1 MNGSPDTTETL
12 RFGPFELDV
21 RSRELRKGQTRVR
34 LQEQPFE
41 ILRMMLERP
50 GLVVTREELCSRL
63 WPNGTFVDF
72 EHSLNAAVK
81 RLRAALGDEA
91 DNPRFVETLPRRGY
105 RFIARHDAAMT
116 VAASALAHRVRLA
129 VMPFTVV
136 GDEPGQEYFADGLT
150 EEMIAQLGQLC
161 RGRIGVIARSSSMM
175 FKRSTQRAHEIGQTL
190 RADYLLEGSVRQE
203 GDRVRITARLVETS
217 GETHL
222 WIETYERHLADCLS
236 VQADVAA
243 RIARSLAME
252 LMPEQS
258 HGAHATSHD
267 ANAYQAYLK
276 ARFHWN
282 KPGDEGVDEAIDY
295 YEQSLARDPAFA
307 AAYAGIA
314 RARITRAEY
323 YGDLPRRALEM
334 ARHSAKRALEL
345 EPSLSEA
352 HLALAE
358 IRRTLEWDWR
368 GAESSYSQAIVLNPS
383 HEGAHR
389 SFGAMLATLSR
400 SDEAIREA
408 ERACELDPL
417 CLVVNSSAAWVRFVA
432 GDYDK
437 AIARCLHTV
446 EMNPRFSAARAC
458 WAPHTSSRD
467 ARTLPSSHS
476 RAPWP
481 RRTRTRCCWRGW
493 RTRKRRSAITTPPA
507 ASLPGW
513 RGWRSGDSSPRIIW
527 PSHMWGWRTTTRR
540 SRRSNRPPW
549 NATRHCRTSQWTRGS
564 SRSGP
569 TRGMPGSS
577 SCSACSHDNDVD
589 RPRRV
594 VMQHALFA
602 MVVGMLMVSSE
613 IPRPTA
619 PCTDPRPHV
628 AGFVCFA

>member
-21 RSRELRKGQTRVR
+21 RSRELRKGKTCVR

-50 GLVVTREELCSRL
+50 GHLVTREELCSRL

-105 RFIARHDAAMT
+105 RFIAARDAADAPI
-116 VAASALAHRVRLA
+116 AAISTALAHRVRLA
-129 VMPFTVV
+129 VLPFTIV

-175 FKRSTQRAHEIGQTL
+175 FKRSTQRAREIGEML

-258 HGAHATSHD
+258 HGAHAASQD
-267 ANAYQAYLK
+267 AVAYQAYLK

-282 KPGDEGVDEAIDY
+282 KPGDDGVDEAIDY

-314 RARITRAEY
+314 RARILRAEY
-323 YGDLPRRALEM
+323 YGDLPRRMLEM
-334 ARHSAKRALEL
+334 ARQSAKRALEL
-345 EPSLSEA
+345 EPSLSEG

-358 IRRTLEWDWR
+358 VRRTLEWDWR

-389 SFGAMLATLSR
+389 SFGVMLAALSR

-432 GDYDK
+432 GDYDQ
-437 AIARCLHTV
+437 AIDRCQHTV
-446 EMNPRFSAARAC
+446 DMNPRFVAARRVMGAAYLQSGREEAAIASMESALAQSC
-458 WAPHTSSRD
+458 DDPVLLAWLAHARAVVGDRD
-467 ARTLPSSHS
+467 QAVEIVGKLTRMRAQRFVPSYHV
-476 RAPWP
+476 ALAHV
-481 RRTRTRCCWRGW
+481 GL
-493 RTRKRRSAITTPPA
+493 ADHDA
-507 ASLPGW
+507 AFASLEQ
-513 RGWRSGDSSPRIIW
+513 
-527 PSHMWGWRTTTRR
+527 
-540 SRRSNRPPW
+540 
-549 NATRHCRTSQWTRGS
+549 ATVECD
-564 SRSGP
+564 P
-569 TRGMPGSS
+569 
-577 SCSACSHDNDVD
+577 
-589 RPRRV
+589 
-594 VMQHALFA
+594 ALPNVA
-602 MVVGMLMVSSE
+602 V
-613 IPRPTA
+613 
-619 PCTDPRPHV
+619 DPRFEPIRPDPRYGRLV
-628 AGFVCFA
+628 ELLGL

>member
-1 MNGSPDTTETL
+1 MHGSPDTTETL
-12 RFGPFELDV
+12 RCGPFELDV
-21 RSRELRKGQTRVR
+21 RSRELRKGKTCVR

-105 RFIARHDAAMT
+105 RFIAARDAAEEALT
-116 VAASALAHRVRLA
+116 VAAGAIGHRVRLA
-129 VMPFTVV
+129 VLPFTIV

-175 FKRSTQRAHEIGQTL
+175 FKRSTQRAREIGQTL

-203 GDRVRITARLVETS
+203 GERVRITARLVETS

-222 WIETYERHLADCLS
+222 WIETYERHLADSLS

-243 RIARSLAME
+243 RIAGSLAME
-252 LMPEQS
+252 LIPDQG
-258 HGAHATSHD
+258 HGVPTASHD
-267 ANAYQAYLK
+267 VNAYQSYLK

-307 AAYAGIA
+307 AAYAGVA
-314 RARITRAEY
+314 RAQVLRAEY
-323 YGDLPRRALEM
+323 YSDVPRRVLEL
-334 ARHSAKRALEL
+334 ARGSAKRALEL

-358 IRRTLEWDWR
+358 VRRTLEWDWR
-368 GAESSYSQAIVLNPS
+368 GAEASYSQAIVLNPS

-389 SFGAMLATLSR
+389 SFGVMLATLSR
-400 SDEAIREA
+400 NQEAIRES

-432 GDYDK
+432 GDYD
-437 AIARCLHTV
+437 AAVARCLHTV
-446 EMNPRFSAARAC
+446 GMNPRFSLARRVLGAAYLQSGREDEAIESLEGAMSQAEKDPVLLAWLAHAKATVGEPDQARALLVKLARMAERRFVPSFHLALAHVGLEEHDEAFAALERATIEC
-458 WAPHTSSRD
+458 DPALPNIAVDPRFDPIRSD
-467 ARTLPSSHS
+467 ARYS
-476 RAPWP
+476 RLVELL
-481 RRTRTRCCWRGW
+481 G
-493 RTRKRRSAITTPPA
+493 
-507 ASLPGW
+507 L
-513 RGWRSGDSSPRIIW
+513 
-527 PSHMWGWRTTTRR
+527 
-540 SRRSNRPPW
+540 
-549 NATRHCRTSQWTRGS
+549 
-564 SRSGP
+564 
-569 TRGMPGSS
+569 
-577 SCSACSHDNDVD
+577 
-589 RPRRV
+589 
-594 VMQHALFA
+594 
-602 MVVGMLMVSSE
+602 
-613 IPRPTA
+613 
-619 PCTDPRPHV
+619 
-628 AGFVCFA
+628 

>member
-1 MNGSPDTTETL
+1 MTGTL

-21 RSRELRKGQTRVR
+21 RSRELRKGKTCVR

-50 GLVVTREELCSRL
+50 GDVVTREELCSRL

-105 RFIARHDAAMT
+105 RFIATRDADPPM
-116 VAASALAHRVRLA
+116 LAGAVSVPVHRVRLA
-129 VMPFTVV
+129 VLPFAIV

-161 RGRIGVIARSSSMM
+161 RGRIGIIARSSSMM
-175 FKRSTQRAHEIGQTL
+175 FKQSGQRAKEIGQIL
-190 RADYLLEGSVRQE
+190 SADYLLEGSVRQE
-203 GDRVRITARLVETS
+203 GDRVRVTARLVETS

-222 WIETYERHLADCLS
+222 WIETYERHLTDCLS

-243 RIARSLAME
+243 RIARSLTME
-252 LMPEQS
+252 LMPEERP
-258 HGAHATSHD
+258 GAHATSKD
-267 ANAYQAYLK
+267 AGAYQSYLK

-295 YEQSLARDPAFA
+295 YQQSLASDPGFA

-314 RARITRAEY
+314 RARILRAEY
-323 YGDLPRRALEM
+323 YGDVPRRVLEL
-334 ARHSAKRALEL
+334 ARNSAKRALEL

-352 HLALAE
+352 HLAMAE

-389 SFGAMLATLSR
+389 SFGVMLAALSR
-400 SDEAIREA
+400 TDEAIRES

-432 GDYDK
+432 GDYEE
-437 AIARCLHTV
+437 AISRCLHTV
-446 EMNPRFSAARAC
+446 AMSPRFSAARRVLGAAYLQSGREGDAIQSLQGAMAQAEKDPVLLAWLAHARAAVGDRDEARSLLAKLQRMSERRFVPSFHVALAHVGLDEKDQAFAALERATVEC
-458 WAPHTSSRD
+458 DPSLPNLVVDPRFEPIRGD
-467 ARTLPSSHS
+467 ARYS
-476 RAPWP
+476 RLVELL
-481 RRTRTRCCWRGW
+481 G
-493 RTRKRRSAITTPPA
+493 
-507 ASLPGW
+507 L
-513 RGWRSGDSSPRIIW
+513 
-527 PSHMWGWRTTTRR
+527 
-540 SRRSNRPPW
+540 
-549 NATRHCRTSQWTRGS
+549 
-564 SRSGP
+564 
-569 TRGMPGSS
+569 
-577 SCSACSHDNDVD
+577 
-589 RPRRV
+589 
-594 VMQHALFA
+594 
-602 MVVGMLMVSSE
+602 
-613 IPRPTA
+613 
-619 PCTDPRPHV
+619 
-628 AGFVCFA
+628 

>member
-1 MNGSPDTTETL
+1 MNGTPDTTETL
-12 RFGPFELDV
+12 RFGPFELEV
-21 RSRELRKGQTRVR
+21 RSRELRKGKTCVR

-81 RLRAALGDEA
+81 RLRAALGDDA

-105 RFIARHDAAMT
+105 RFIAMLDAAEAALT
-116 VAASALAHRVRLA
+116 VAAGAVGHRVRMA
-129 VMPFTVV
+129 VLPFTIV

-175 FKRSTQRAHEIGQTL
+175 FKRSTQRAREIGQIL

-236 VQADVAA
+236 VQAEVAA
-243 RIARSLAME
+243 RIAQSLAME
-252 LMPEQS
+252 LLPEHS
-258 HGAHATSHD
+258 RGANATSHD

-314 RARITRAEY
+314 RARILRAEY
-323 YGDLPRRALEM
+323 YGDVPRRVLEL

-358 IRRTLEWDWR
+358 VRRTLEWDWR

-389 SFGAMLATLSR
+389 SFGVMLATLSR
-400 SDEAIREA
+400 SEEAIRES

-417 CLVVNSSAAWVRFVA
+417 CLVVNSSAAWVRYVA
-432 GDYDK
+432 GDYDQ
-437 AIARCLHTV
+437 AIERCRHTV
-446 EMNPRFSAARAC
+446 GMNPRFVLARRVLAAAYLQSGREE
-458 WAPHTSSRD
+458 
-467 ARTLPSSHS
+467 
-476 RAPWP
+476 
-481 RRTRTRCCWRGW
+481 
-493 RTRKRRSAITTPPA
+493 SAIQ
-507 ASLPGW
+507 SL
-513 RGWRSGDSSPRIIW
+513 D
-527 PSHMWGWRTTTRR
+527 
-540 SRRSNRPPW
+540 
-549 NATRHCRTSQWTRGS
+549 ATFAQAGEDPVLMAWL
-564 SRSGP
+564 
-569 TRGMPGSS
+569 
-577 SCSACSHDNDVD
+577 A
-589 RPRRV
+589 
-594 VMQHALFA
+594 HAKA
-602 MVVGMLMVSSE
+602 VVGDRDEARGLVARLIALRE
-613 IPRPTA
+613 RRFVPAFHVALAHVGLDDHDAAFAALEQATVECDPA
-619 PCTDPRPHV
+619 LPNVAVDPRFEPIRSDV
-628 AGFVCFA
+628 RYSRLIELLGL

>member
-1 MNGSPDTTETL
+1 MHGLPDTTETL

-50 GLVVTREELCSRL
+50 GSVVTREELCSRL

-105 RFIARHDAAMT
+105 RFIARRDAADAP
-116 VAASALAHRVRLA
+116 AAIVGALAHRVRLA
-129 VMPFTVV
+129 VLPFTIV

-175 FKRSTQRAHEIGQTL
+175 FKRSAQRAREIGETL

-243 RIARSLAME
+243 RIAGSLALE
-252 LMPEQS
+252 LMPE
-258 HGAHATSHD
+258 HRRGAHAASQD
-267 ANAYQAYLK
+267 AVAYQAYLK

-282 KPGDEGVDEAIDY
+282 KPGDDGVDEAIDY

-314 RARITRAEY
+314 RARILRAEY
-323 YGDLPRRALEM
+323 YGDVPRRMLEM
-334 ARHSAKRALEL
+334 ARQSAKRALEL
-345 EPSLSEA
+345 EPSLSEG

-358 IRRTLEWDWR
+358 VRRTLEWDWR

-389 SFGAMLATLSR
+389 SFGVMLAALCR
-400 SDEAIREA
+400 NDEAIREA

-432 GDYDK
+432 GDYEQ
-437 AIARCLHTV
+437 AIERCRHTMD
-446 EMNPRFSAARAC
+446 MNPRFVAARRVMSAAYLQLGREA
-458 WAPHTSSRD
+458 D
-467 ARTLPSSHS
+467 AIQSLEG
-476 RAPWP
+476 AL
-481 RRTRTRCCWRGW
+481 GQ
-493 RTRKRRSAITTPPA
+493 A
-507 ASLPGW
+507 AADPVLLAW
-513 RGWRSGDSSPRIIW
+513 L
-527 PSHMWGWRTTTRR
+527 
-540 SRRSNRPPW
+540 
-549 NATRHCRTSQWTRGS
+549 A
-564 SRSGP
+564 
-569 TRGMPGSS
+569 
-577 SCSACSHDNDVD
+577 
-589 RPRRV
+589 
-594 VMQHALFA
+594 HAKA
-602 MVVGMLMVSSE
+602 VVGDRAGARAIVAQLAAMRHARFVPSCHLALAHVALDEHDAAFAALEQATVECDPALASV
-613 IPRPTA
+613 A
-619 PCTDPRPHV
+619 VDPR
-628 AGFVCFA
+628 FAPLRADPRYARLVELLGLQPSFRS

>member
-243 RIARSLAME
+243 RIARSLTME

-446 EMNPRFSAARAC
+446 EMNPRFSAARRVLGAAYLQSGREDAAIQSLEGAMAQADKDPVLLAWLAHAKATVGDHDAARGLLARLARMAERRFVPSYHLALAHVGLEDHDAAFASLEQATVEC
-458 WAPHTSSRD
+458 DPSLPNVAVDPRFEPIRPD
-467 ARTLPSSHS
+467 ARYARLIELL
-476 RAPWP
+476 
-481 RRTRTRCCWRGW
+481 G
-493 RTRKRRSAITTPPA
+493 
-507 ASLPGW
+507 L
-513 RGWRSGDSSPRIIW
+513 
-527 PSHMWGWRTTTRR
+527 
-540 SRRSNRPPW
+540 
-549 NATRHCRTSQWTRGS
+549 
-564 SRSGP
+564 
-569 TRGMPGSS
+569 
-577 SCSACSHDNDVD
+577 
-589 RPRRV
+589 
-594 VMQHALFA
+594 
-602 MVVGMLMVSSE
+602 
-613 IPRPTA
+613 
-619 PCTDPRPHV
+619 
-628 AGFVCFA
+628 

>member
-1 MNGSPDTTETL
+1 MNGLPGTTETL

-21 RSRELRKGQTRVR
+21 RSRELRKGKTCVR

-105 RFIARHDAAMT
+105 RFIARQDGDDAAMT
-116 VAASALAHRVRLA
+116 VAASTLAHRVRLA
-129 VMPFTVV
+129 VLPFTIV

-150 EEMIAQLGQLC
+150 EEMIAQLGQVC

-175 FKRSTQRAHEIGQTL
+175 FKRSTQRAREIGQTL

-258 HGAHATSHD
+258 QGANATSHD

-282 KPGDEGVDEAIDY
+282 KPGDDGVDEAIDY
-295 YEQSLARDPAFA
+295 YEQSLATDPTFA

-323 YGDLPRRALEM
+323 YGDVPRRVLEM

-345 EPSLSEA
+345 ESSLSEA
-352 HLALAE
+352 HLAMAE
-358 IRRTLEWDWR
+358 IKRTLEWDWR

-389 SFGAMLATLSR
+389 SFGSMLATLSR
-400 SDEAIREA
+400 NDEAIRES

-446 EMNPRFSAARAC
+446 EMNPRFSAARRVLGA
-458 WAPHTSSRD
+458 AYLQSGRED
-467 ARTLPSSHS
+467 AAIQALEGAMAQADKDPVLLAWLAHAKATVGDLDAARALLAKLARMAERRFVPSYHL
-476 RAPWP
+476 ALAHV
-481 RRTRTRCCWRGW
+481 GLEDHDQ
-493 RTRKRRSAITTPPA
+493 AFA
-507 ASLPGW
+507 ALEQATVECDPSLP
-513 RGWRSGDSSPRIIW
+513 
-527 PSHMWGWRTTTRR
+527 
-540 SRRSNRPPW
+540 NV
-549 NATRHCRTSQWTRGS
+549 A
-564 SRSGP
+564 
-569 TRGMPGSS
+569 
-577 SCSACSHDNDVD
+577 V
-589 RPRRV
+589 
-594 VMQHALFA
+594 
-602 MVVGMLMVSSE
+602 
-613 IPRPTA
+613 
-619 PCTDPRPHV
+619 DPRFEPV
-628 AGFVCFA
+628 RSDPRYTRLVELLGL

>member
-1 MNGSPDTTETL
+1 MPDTTETL

-21 RSRELRKGQTRVR
+21 RSRELRKGKTCVR

-50 GLVVTREELCSRL
+50 GLVVTREEFCSRL

-81 RLRAALGDEA
+81 RLRAALGDKA

-105 RFIARHDAAMT
+105 RFIARQDAADAAMS
-116 VAASALAHRVRLA
+116 VAASTLAHRVRLA
-129 VMPFTVV
+129 VLPFTIV

-175 FKRSTQRAHEIGQTL
+175 FKRSTQRAREIGQTL

-222 WIETYERHLADCLS
+222 WVETYERHLADCLS

-252 LMPEQS
+252 LMPEHG
-258 HGAHATSHD
+258 HGANATSHD
-267 ANAYQAYLK
+267 AVAYQAYLK

-323 YGDLPRRALEM
+323 YGDVPRRVLEL

-358 IRRTLEWDWR
+358 IKRTLEWDWR

-400 SDEAIREA
+400 NDEAIRES

-417 CLVVNSSAAWVRFVA
+417 CLVVNSNAAWVRFVA
-432 GDYDK
+432 GDYDE

-446 EMNPRFSAARAC
+446 EMNPRFSAARRVLGAAYLQSGREDAAIQSLEGAMAQAEKDPVLLA
-458 WAPHTSSRD
+458 WLAHAKATVGDRDD
-467 ARTLPSSHS
+467 ARGLLAKLARMAERRFVPSYHL
-476 RAPWP
+476 ALAHV
-481 RRTRTRCCWRGW
+481 GLEDHD
-493 RTRKRRSAITTPPA
+493 A
-507 ASLPGW
+507 AFAALEQATVECDPSLP
-513 RGWRSGDSSPRIIW
+513 
-527 PSHMWGWRTTTRR
+527 
-540 SRRSNRPPW
+540 NV
-549 NATRHCRTSQWTRGS
+549 A
-564 SRSGP
+564 
-569 TRGMPGSS
+569 
-577 SCSACSHDNDVD
+577 V
-589 RPRRV
+589 
-594 VMQHALFA
+594 
-602 MVVGMLMVSSE
+602 
-613 IPRPTA
+613 
-619 PCTDPRPHV
+619 DPRFEPIRSD
-628 AGFVCFA
+628 ARYTRLIELLGL

>member
-1 MNGSPDTTETL
+1 MSLL
-12 RFGPFELDV
+12 RFDAFELDV
-21 RSRELRKGQTRVR
+21 QSRELRRGQARTR

-41 ILRMMLERP
+41 ILRLMLERP
-50 GLVVTREELCSRL
+50 GDVVTREELRQRL

-72 EHSLNAAVK
+72 EHSLNAAIK
-81 RLRAALGDEA
+81 RLRAALGDNA
-91 DNPRFVETLPRRGY
+91 DEPRFVETLPRRGY
-105 RFIARHDAAMT
+105 RFIARHDAA
-116 VAASALAHRVRLA
+116 VAAPPAAAPQGPRVRLA
-129 VMPFTVV
+129 VLPFSNLT
-136 GDEPGQEYFADGLT
+136 DDSAQEYFTDGLT

-175 FKRSTQRAHEIGQTL
+175 FKRSTQRAREIGETL

-243 RIARSLAME
+243 RIAQSLAME
-252 LMPEQS
+252 LMPEHG

-295 YEQSLARDPAFA
+295 YEQSLARDPSFA

-314 RARITRAEY
+314 RARILRAEY
-323 YGDLPRRALEM
+323 YGDVPRRVLEL

-352 HLALAE
+352 HLAVAE
-358 IRRTLEWDWR
+358 VRRTLEWDWR

-389 SFGAMLATLSR
+389 SYGVMLAALSR
-400 SDEAIREA
+400 NDEAIRES

-446 EMNPRFSAARAC
+446 EMNPRFSAARRVLGA
-458 WAPHTSSRD
+458 AYLQSGREDAAITSLEGAMAQAEKDPVLLAWLAHAKATVGDCDEARGLLAKLARMSERRFVPSYHLALAHVGLEDHDAAFAALERATVECDPALPGVAVDPRFEPIRSD
-467 ARTLPSSHS
+467 ARY
-476 RAPWP
+476 
-481 RRTRTRCCWRGW
+481 TRLIELLG
-493 RTRKRRSAITTPPA
+493 
-507 ASLPGW
+507 L
-513 RGWRSGDSSPRIIW
+513 
-527 PSHMWGWRTTTRR
+527 
-540 SRRSNRPPW
+540 
-549 NATRHCRTSQWTRGS
+549 
-564 SRSGP
+564 
-569 TRGMPGSS
+569 
-577 SCSACSHDNDVD
+577 
-589 RPRRV
+589 
-594 VMQHALFA
+594 
-602 MVVGMLMVSSE
+602 
-613 IPRPTA
+613 
-619 PCTDPRPHV
+619 
-628 AGFVCFA
+628 